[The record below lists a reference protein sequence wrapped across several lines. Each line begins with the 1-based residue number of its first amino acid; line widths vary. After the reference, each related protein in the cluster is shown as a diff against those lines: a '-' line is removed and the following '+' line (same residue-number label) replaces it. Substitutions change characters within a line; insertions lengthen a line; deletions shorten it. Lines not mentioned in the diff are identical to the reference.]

1 VGGQGEGGGIAAEVG
16 AVMRL
21 PTRVVAAA
29 VFAAVVV
36 VGPMTGDHYQLL
48 AQNAQVKDLLPKIAD
63 YIQSFITGFSN
74 VVAEEAYKQQISSP
88 RRNRQLKSDLM
99 LVKYPGADG
108 WLIFRD
114 TFEVDGKSVR
124 SEPERLTKLF
134 VEPPENAF
142 RRAREITS
150 ASAKF
155 NLANI
160 GTINNPLMVLALMQ
174 DMNQPRFR
182 FTLGNIE
189 KSLGPDV
196 RVVQFQ
202 EFQSPS
208 LIKVDG
214 NADIFTNGLLWV
226 EQATGRIVKTQLNLG
241 KRGSGIQIE
250 TRFRADPDL
259 QIDVPASLK
268 EWYPDGYGGD
278 ITGEASYTRF
288 RRFQVTTDEE
298 IKK

>member
-1 VGGQGEGGGIAAEVG
+1 MRRAVATALVAFVIVGGPAKAGPRAGLAG
-16 AVMRL
+16 AGLYAMA
-21 PTRVVAAA
+21 PQS
-29 VFAAVVV
+29 
-36 VGPMTGDHYQLL
+36 P
-48 AQNAQVKDLLPKIAD
+48 QVKDLLPRVGE
-63 YIQSFITGFSN
+63 YIQSFITNFSN
-74 VVAEEAYKQQISSP
+74 VVAEEAYKQETPSP
-88 RRNRQLKSDLM
+88 RRKRQLKSDLM

-134 VEPPENAF
+134 VEPPESAL

-174 DMNQPRFR
+174 EENHSRFR

-202 EFQSPS
+202 EYQAPS
-208 LIKVDG
+208 LLKVNG
-214 NADIFTNGLLWV
+214 SADVFTNGLLWV
-226 EQATGRIVKTQLNLG
+226 EQATGRVLKTQLNLG
-241 KRGSGIQIE
+241 RRGSGIEIVA
-250 TRFRADPDL
+250 TFRADPDL
-259 QIDVPASLK
+259 QIDVPVSLK
-268 EWYPDGYGGD
+268 EWYPDGFGGD
-278 ITGEASYTRF
+278 ITGEATYSRF
-288 RRFQVTTDEE
+288 RRFQVATQED
-298 IKK
+298 IKR

>member
-1 VGGQGEGGGIAAEVG
+1 MRPAA
-16 AVMRL
+16 
-21 PTRVVAAA
+21 RVVVGA

-36 VGPMTGDHYQLL
+36 CGPVHAGRYELI
-48 AQNAQVKDLLPKIAD
+48 AQNTQVKDLLPRVGE
-63 YIQSFITGFSN
+63 YIRAFVAGFSN
-74 VVAEEAYKQQISSP
+74 VVAEESYKQQIPSP
-88 RRNRQLKSDLM
+88 RRKRELKSDLM

-134 VEPPENAF
+134 VEPPESAL

-174 DMNQPRFR
+174 EENQARFR
-182 FTLGNIE
+182 FTLGNME

-196 RVVQFQ
+196 RIIQFQ
-202 EFQSPS
+202 EYQSPS
-208 LIKVDG
+208 LLKVNG
-214 NADIFTNGLLWV
+214 SADVFTNGLLWV
-226 EQATGRIVKTQLNLG
+226 EQASGRVVKTQLNLG
-241 KRGSGIQIE
+241 RRGSGIEIVA
-250 TRFRADPDL
+250 TFRADPDL
-259 QIDVPASLK
+259 QIDVPVSLK
-268 EWYPDGYGGD
+268 EWYPDGFGGD
-278 ITGEASYTRF
+278 ITGEATYSRF
-288 RRFQVTTDEE
+288 RRFQVATQDDL
-298 IKK
+298 KQ

>member
-1 VGGQGEGGGIAAEVG
+1 MRRRTTLVGVALCAIALVVEVP
-16 AVMRL
+16 AS
-21 PTRVVAAA
+21 
-29 VFAAVVV
+29 
-36 VGPMTGDHYQLL
+36 
-48 AQNAQVKDLLPKIAD
+48 AQTPQIKDLLPRVGA
-63 YIQSFITGFSN
+63 YIRSFIGSFSN
-74 VVAEEAYKQQISSP
+74 VVAEESYKQEISSP
-88 RRNRQLKSDLM
+88 HRKRQLKSDLM

-134 VEPPENAF
+134 VEPPENAL
-142 RRAREITS
+142 RRGREITS

-174 DMNQPRFR
+174 EENQSRFR

-196 RVVQFQ
+196 RVIQFQ

-208 LIKVDG
+208 LLKVNGSVDV
-214 NADIFTNGLLWV
+214 FTNGLLWV
-226 EQATGRIVKTQLNLG
+226 EQSSGRIVKTQLNLG
-241 KRGSGIQIE
+241 KRGSGIEIVA
-250 TRFRADPDL
+250 TFRADPDL
-259 QIDVPASLK
+259 QIDVPVSLK
-268 EWYPDGYGGD
+268 EWYPDGQGGD
-278 ITGEASYTRF
+278 ITGEATYSRF
-288 RRFQVTTDEE
+288 RRFQVSTEE
-298 IKK
+298 DLKK